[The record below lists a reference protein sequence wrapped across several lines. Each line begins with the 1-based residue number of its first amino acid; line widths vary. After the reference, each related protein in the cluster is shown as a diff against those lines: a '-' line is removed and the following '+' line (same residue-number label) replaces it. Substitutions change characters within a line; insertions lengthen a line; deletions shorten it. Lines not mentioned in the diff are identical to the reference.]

1 MVRGFCL
8 ACVLVAF
15 GFSVISAADPAV
27 PTEGQTALSTF
38 LRDVVARGEVP
49 GVVAMVVGRDRIL
62 YHEAFGKLDVA
73 RNVEMPRDAI
83 FRIASMTK
91 PMTST
96 AVMMLVEEGKI
107 GLDDPVSKYL
117 PRFGLSKVL
126 TTFDEARGTFETRP
140 ATKTM
145 TIRHLLTHT
154 SGIGYSWSDPG
165 LAVAQR
171 LSKASN
177 DSELPLVSEPGE
189 RWNYGA
195 STRVLGD
202 IVQIVTSQRID
213 AFLQARLAGPLGMVD
228 TGFDV
233 PAASHGRVVTV
244 HQRTNGRFVE
254 VPNPASLAVVVRG
267 DGGLY
272 STATDYS
279 RFIQLIMNR
288 GQAGGRRLLSGDTV
302 DAMTRNQMGTIRV
315 RLQPTAEP
323 PRSRP
328 FPTGV
333 GQDTWGFGFQIASS
347 ASSATPR
354 RKPGSLM
361 WAGINNTHFFI
372 DPASGVGAIV
382 LMQVLP
388 FYDEAALRVLDGFEE
403 RLYRHLR

>member
-1 MVRGFCL
+1 MVRAFCV
-8 ACVLVAF
+8 ACVALAF
-15 GFSVISAADPAV
+15 GMGVISAADPAV
-27 PTEGQTALSTF
+27 PAEGQAALSSF
-38 LRDVVARGEVP
+38 LRDAVARGEVP

-62 YHEAFGKLDVA
+62 YHEAFGKLNVA

-96 AVMMLVEEGKI
+96 AIMMLLEEGKI
-107 GLDDPVSKYL
+107 GLDDPVSKYQ
-117 PRFGLSKVL
+117 PRFGLLKVL
-126 TTFDEARGTFETRP
+126 STVNEARGTFDTRP
-140 ATKTM
+140 ATKAM

-171 LSKASN
+171 ASKTSN
-177 DSELPLVSEPGE
+177 DSELPLVHEPGE
-189 RWNYGA
+189 RWTYGA

-202 IVQIVTSQRID
+202 IVQTVTGQRID
-213 AFLQARLAGPLGMVD
+213 AFLASRLAGPLGMVD
-228 TGFDV
+228 TDFDV
-233 PAASHGRVVTV
+233 PAAKHARVVTV
-244 HQRTNGRFVE
+244 HQRTKGALVE
-254 VPNPASLAVVVRG
+254 QPNPASLGVVVRG

-272 STATDYS
+272 STATDYA
-279 RFIQLIMNR
+279 RFVQLILNR
-288 GQAGGRRLLSGDTV
+288 GQAGQGRLLKAETV
-302 DAMTRNQMGTIRV
+302 DMMTRNQMGTVRV
-315 RLQPTAEP
+315 RQQPTADAA
-323 PRSRP
+323 RSRP

-333 GQDTWGFGFQIASS
+333 GQDTWGLGFQIA
-347 ASSATPR
+347 AVAPTTPHR
-354 RKPGSLM
+354 RPGSLT

-372 DPASGVGAIV
+372 DPSTGVGAIV